1 MSNLRKRLDSVEA
14 WAALQQHR
22 ELQRQFQGRSE
33 DEQSFFCIH
42 GFWPENV
49 GDTLPSRMEFTVR
62 GIKTIVTTQWE
73 DEDPNRKGP
82 GVMAPPVA

>member
-1 MSNLRKRLDSVEA
+1 MSTMRKRLESVEDRVV
-14 WAALQQHR
+14 LQQHR

-62 GIKTIVTTQWE
+62 GIKTIVTAQWE
-73 DEDPNRKGP
+73 DEDPTGKVQEQWP
-82 GVMAPPVA
+82 PPVA

>member
-1 MSNLRKRLDSVEA
+1 MSTMRKRLESVEDRVV
-14 WAALQQHR
+14 LQQHR
-22 ELQRQFQGRSE
+22 EIQRQFQGRSE

-62 GIKTIVTTQWE
+62 GIKTIVTAQWE
-73 DEDPNRKGP
+73 DEDPTGKVQEQWP
-82 GVMAPPVA
+82 PPVA